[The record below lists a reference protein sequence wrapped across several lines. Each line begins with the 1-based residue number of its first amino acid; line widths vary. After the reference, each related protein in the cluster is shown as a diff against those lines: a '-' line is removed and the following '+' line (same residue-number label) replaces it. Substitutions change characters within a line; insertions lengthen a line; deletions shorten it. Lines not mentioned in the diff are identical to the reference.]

1 MGELD
6 GLSVGEVEGDSVVGL
21 DDGDCVG
28 EVEGDSVGTGV
39 GLEDGWGA
47 VAVRGAISVNFLHV
61 MVGNIKE
68 SSLLTANCWFGSCGR
83 GRWFGGSW
91 FLRDQ

>member
-28 EVEGDSVGTGV
+28 EVEGDSVGAGV

-47 VAVRGAISVNFLHV
+47 VAVTGAMSVRYVFLTCD
-61 MVGNIKE
+61 N
-68 SSLLTANCWFGSCGR
+68 
-83 GRWFGGSW
+83 
-91 FLRDQ
+91 

>member
-28 EVEGDSVGTGV
+28 EVEGDSVGAGV

-47 VAVRGAISVNFLHV
+47 VAVRGAMSVNFRHV
-61 MVGNIKE
+61 MVDKE
-68 SSLLTANCWFGSCGR
+68 TSKKALYLRLTVGSAVVGEVV
-83 GRWFGGSW
+83 GSGVVGS
-91 FLRDQ
+91 